1 MMALPVRA
9 ARALRALAAACGLLA
24 VGCYDVPEP
33 ECGFR
38 CGPNK
43 ACPEHYTCNEADG
56 RCHRDGAPASLVCG
70 TVDAAIDAPVD
81 AATSFAEA
89 P

>member
-1 MMALPVRA
+1 MMGQPVRA
-9 ARALRALAAACGLLA
+9 ARALRALAAALLLA
-24 VGCYDVPEP
+24 AGCYDVPEP

-38 CGPNK
+38 CGPGN

-81 AATSFAEA
+81 AAPPDAI
-89 P
+89 